1 MNQLFTIKIFLLFFT
16 LFLPF
21 ALHAKTLTF
30 GVFTYRNAEKVTQE
44 YAPIAN
50 YLSKELNAEVII
62 KPLSQK
68 ELEKELK
75 DGKLDLVATN
85 PTHYLSLQKQHK
97 TTGAI
102 ATLVKKH
109 TNIYTSE
116 LGGVIVTRAESKIE
130 GIEDLKGKL
139 IAIPGK
145 KFLGGFLTQSYELLS
160 HGIDVKKD
168 VGLVKVGSHD
178 RVVQAVLDAKVD
190 VGFIRTG
197 ILEELLESGTIQ
209 VDALKVINKQEN
221 DYFPLKFSTLLYPE
235 WAVVAAQRLDVDV
248 ISRVAIALYK
258 YVGEQKGNNV
268 IVGFTIP
275 ADYATIDELAR
286 SLRIPPYEKL
296 PEFTSKDI
304 FAKYGQDIF
313 YMAFVILLFIVVMLI
328 LYKTSLREKAY
339 AKSILNAA
347 PNPIIIRDEHKI
359 ISANTAF
366 LKLVGYNSLE
376 QFNKEHNCIAEF
388 FTDGETDEYLRKQM
402 YEQSWIEYILE
413 NPQSELKAK
422 VNIAENVKL
431 YRVKASLLESKS
443 DFYRVIITFDDISM
457 LVNQLTT
464 DSLTQVPNKMHF
476 DLMFKYALNIH
487 RRQDKPL
494 SLIFFDIDH
503 FKKVNDNYGHL
514 IGDKILYNIAQLVKR
529 CLRKSDTV
537 ARWGGEEFVILLPNT
552 SRKDA
557 YKVAQTLRETIE
569 KKVFEDVGHITSSF
583 GVSELKEDEKSD
595 EFLKRADKLLYA
607 AKANGRNMV
616 VSD

>member
-1 MNQLFTIKIFLLFFT
+1 M
-16 LFLPF
+16 
-21 ALHAKTLTF
+21 HAKTLTF